1 MNADQEITL
10 KLPAALVAFLLQLLN
25 EQPRRVADRP
35 YLLISSQLAQAQVP
49 AKEETAKETQ

>member
-25 EQPRRVADRP
+25 EQPRRVVDGP
-35 YLLISSQLAQAQVP
+35 YLLISSQLAQAQTP